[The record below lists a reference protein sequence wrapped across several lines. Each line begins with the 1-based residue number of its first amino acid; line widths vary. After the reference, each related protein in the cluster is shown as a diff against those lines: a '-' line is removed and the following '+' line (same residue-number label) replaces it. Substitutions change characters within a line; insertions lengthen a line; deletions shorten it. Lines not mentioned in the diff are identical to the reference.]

1 MTQLFLQIK
10 LSKNL
15 EVIQIN
21 IRGQI
26 TEYRQQTTDMQTK
39 DKRQQ
44 TTDRKKQITK
54 YMRLSNQEKPKPKI
68 GFEVEEKT
76 GWLWNQ

>member
-26 TEYRQQTTDMQTK
+26 TEYRQQTTD
-39 DKRQQ
+39 
-44 TTDRKKQITK
+44 RKKINNRQD
-54 YMRLSNQEKPKPKI
+54 
-68 GFEVEEKT
+68 T
-76 GWLWNQ
+76 GA